1 MSFIS
6 LKGDR
11 GAGLVEY
18 ALVVMLIS
26 IVGLT
31 AVGFV
36 GEQTSDSFEAVGSS
50 FSADAEPDD
59 ELGPEEKW
67 DKAKADYDDA
77 IADAKA
83 KQADDKAKAKAEY
96 QAAVAANSDLPKA
109 ERKAANADA
118 KAEQK
123 SANKD
128 ANQDYSA
135 SVNSAKA
142 ARNAAKAEYN
152 ANK

>member
-1 MSFIS
+1 MSFHP

-26 IVGLT
+26 VVALA

-36 GEQTSDSFEAVGSS
+36 GEQTADSYEAIGSG
-50 FSADAEPDD
+50 FTTGAELDDDLSPD
-59 ELGPEEKW
+59 EKW
-67 DKAKADYDDA
+67 EQAQADYDDA

-96 QAAVAANSDLPKA
+96 QAAVAANQDLPNK

-118 KAEQK
+118 KASQK
-123 SANKD
+123 SANNAANKD
-128 ANQDYSA
+128 YNA
-135 SVNSAKA
+135 SVNTAKA
-142 ARNAAKAEYN
+142 AKKAANAEYN
-152 ANK
+152 ATK

>member
-6 LKGDR
+6 LKDDR

-26 IVGLT
+26 VVGLT

-36 GEQTSDSFEAVGSS
+36 GERTSDSFEAVGSS
-50 FSADAEPDD
+50 LNADS
-59 ELGPEEKW
+59 ELEADLSPEEKW
-67 DKAKADYDDA
+67 EKAQADYDDA
-77 IADAKA
+77 ISDAKT
-83 KQADDKAKAKAEY
+83 KKADDIKKAKAEY
-96 QAAVAANSDLPKA
+96 QAALAANKGLPKK
-109 ERKAANADA
+109 ERKAANAEA
-118 KAEQK
+118 KASQK
-123 SANKD
+123 SANKA

-152 ANK
+152 ADK